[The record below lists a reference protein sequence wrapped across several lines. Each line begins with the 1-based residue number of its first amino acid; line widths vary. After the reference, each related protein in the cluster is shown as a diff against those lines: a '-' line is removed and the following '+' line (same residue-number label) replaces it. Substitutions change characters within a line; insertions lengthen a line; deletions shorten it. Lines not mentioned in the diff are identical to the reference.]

1 MDFDTLFSLNSIAM
15 KYIKLWLVILF
26 LGLLGTASAQITFLK
41 GHLKMPWRKRKRKKR
56 IFCRFYADWCEPC
69 KLMGEQVFVLPEVGE
84 YFNKNFVC
92 CQLNV
97 ESPENKA
104 LVQKYKINALPTML
118 FLNVKGEVLQSIN
131 GTKEPA
137 AFVHEAKVVMGE
149 TLSFEK
155 LYEKVKKE
163 KKNLDLRQE
172 LLLQRLRLSSVR
184 RRDTTGKSGSLV

>member
-1 MDFDTLFSLNSIAM
+1 M

-26 LGLLGTASAQITFLK
+26 LGLLGTVSAQITFFEGTFEDAVAK
-41 GHLKMPWRKRKRKKR
+41 AKKEKKNL
-56 IFCRFYADWCEPC
+56 FVDFYADWCVPC
-69 KLMGEQVFVLPEVGE
+69 KLMGEQVFVLPEVGG

-149 TLSFEK
+149 ALSFEK

-172 LLLQRLRLSSVR
+172 FLLQAGFYRYTGGIQPGKMDYSYRVLVRCLRSR
-184 RRDTTGKSGSLV
+184 